1 MFNPYII
8 ISMNIEKIIEQLIM
22 DLRTIKK
29 PNSIHWNERY
39 LHHKFSHLVQKES
52 DYEIDITDAKSLFHP
67 EWATSIKGI
76 RDEGGF
82 YTRSENGYEPRP
94 SRKASQDDSKGGSPG
109 FIDFAIGDFNNPD
122 YAVEFKM
129 AKNMDAK
136 GFVFDYMKLLDNRNK
151 FKKEVFSLSVVLGR
165 KTELKVKDLNDNLEA
180 AKAKL
185 GKFLSKQDDR
195 KVLFYVIQ
203 IKEGERPIEWKCENI
218 KIGFKQV

>member
-1 MFNPYII
+1 
-8 ISMNIEKIIEQLIM
+8 MNIEAIIRQLIKE
-22 DLRTIKK
+22 IKDISEPEK
-29 PNSIHWNERY
+29 THWNERY

-52 DYEIDITDAKSLFHP
+52 DYEINITDAKSLFHP

-94 SRKASQDDSKGGSPG
+94 SRKASKDDAKGGSPG

-151 FKKEVFSLSVVLGR
+151 FEKEVISLSVVLGR
-165 KTELKVKDLNDNLEA
+165 KTKLEVKDLNGNLK
-180 AKAKL
+180 KAKDKL
-185 GKFLSKQDDR
+185 GEYLSKPDDR

-203 IKEGERPIEWKCENI
+203 INEGKLPVEWKCENI
-218 KIGFKQV
+218 EIGFKQV

>member
-1 MFNPYII
+1 MFNPYITI
-8 ISMNIEKIIEQLIM
+8 AMNIEKIIEQLIN
-22 DLRTIKK
+22 DLRTIKE

-52 DYEIDITDAKSLFHP
+52 DYEINITDAKSLFHP

-94 SRKASQDDSKGGSPG
+94 SRKASKDDPKGGSPG

-151 FKKEVFSLSVVLGR
+151 FEKEVISLSVVLGR
-165 KTELKVKDLNDNLEA
+165 KTKLEVKDLNGNLK
-180 AKAKL
+180 KAKDKL
-185 GKFLSKQDDR
+185 GEYLSKPDDR

-203 IKEGERPIEWKCENI
+203 INEGERPIEWKCENTET
-218 KIGFKQV
+218 GFKQV

>member
-1 MFNPYII
+1 MFNPVII
-8 ISMNIEKIIEQLIM
+8 FDMNIETIIEQLIN
-22 DLRTIKK
+22 DLRTIKE

-52 DYEIDITDAKSLFHP
+52 NYEINVTDANNLFHP

-82 YTRSENGYEPRP
+82 YTRSGNGYEPRP
-94 SRKASQDDSKGGSPG
+94 SRKASKKDSKGGSPG

-136 GFVFDYMKLLDNRNK
+136 GFVFDYMKLLDSRNRI
-151 FKKEVFSLSVVLGR
+151 EGAISLSVVFGR
-165 KTELKVKDLNDNLEA
+165 KTKLEVKDLDGNLKL
-180 AKAKL
+180 AKEKL
-185 GKFLSKQDDR
+185 GEYLTKPQDR

-203 IKEGERPIEWKCENI
+203 INEGEQPCEWKCENI
-218 KIGFKQV
+218 ETGFKQI